1 MRCPSCGIT
10 TKAGFKFCAKC
21 GLPVPGS
28 EFFVNS
34 ESFSAWIGRAQ
45 IQTATIVQA
54 AAVPQ
59 YAPVQVEQP
68 KPVAN
73 IVTRQPVADN
83 PAVPAQTES
92 KQEQSVN
99 SGENPE
105 KRPNRQALIGFGCGI
120 ALIFFTII
128 ELISASIIVGVFM
141 TILSFTGLSFSIMG
155 IVRKNVKHRGLA
167 ITGAV
172 INFLGAGA
180 ISVFIIYVCIAAFI

>member
-1 MRCPSCGIT
+1 M
-10 TKAGFKFCAKC
+10 
-21 GLPVPGS
+21 
-28 EFFVNS
+28 
-34 ESFSAWIGRAQ
+34 
-45 IQTATIVQA
+45 
-54 AAVPQ
+54 
-59 YAPVQVEQP
+59 P

-73 IVTRQPVADN
+73 SVIRQPVSVN
-83 PAVPAQTES
+83 PVSRTEI
-92 KQEQSVN
+92 KIDQEQPIN
-99 SGENPE
+99 NGEKTE
-105 KRPNRQALIGFGCGI
+105 KRPNRQALIGFGWGI

-128 ELISASIIVGVFM
+128 ELISASIIVGVLM